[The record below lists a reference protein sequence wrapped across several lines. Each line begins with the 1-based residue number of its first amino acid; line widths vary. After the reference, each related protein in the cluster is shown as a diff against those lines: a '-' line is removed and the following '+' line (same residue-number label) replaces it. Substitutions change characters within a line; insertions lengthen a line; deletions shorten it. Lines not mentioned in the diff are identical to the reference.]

1 MTRKRVSKEEKQQRH
16 EWAMKQIDR
25 GVGFSELASL
35 ISETLGCTRR
45 NARHVVSLAHKERME
60 IAFGAEEID
69 QRDLLFQCVA
79 RPGLGHPEL
88 FLFTYSKLVD
98 EAMSIIN
105 RIKSPGEIY
114 VLLVTFV
121 FTEQFD
127 RNLDLEAVEEG
138 AIRNFLEISH
148 SFLDA
153 LANHTQPIGAAFFV
167 YASILIALR
176 LSGNKSRRLID
187 VLAIFLT
194 ACLIVELVII
204 NLLLVAPI
212 KSPALLIVELLL
224 FIPIIL
230 VCFSWWYWRINYGR
244 FERNL

>member
-1 MTRKRVSKEEKQQRH
+1 M
-16 EWAMKQIDR
+16 
-25 GVGFSELASL
+25 
-35 ISETLGCTRR
+35 
-45 NARHVVSLAHKERME
+45 
-60 IAFGAEEID
+60 
-69 QRDLLFQCVA
+69 
-79 RPGLGHPEL
+79 
-88 FLFTYSKLVD
+88 FTYSKLVD

-114 VLLVTFV
+114 VLLVTFI
-121 FTEQFD
+121 FAEQFY

-153 LANHTQPIGAAFFV
+153 LTNHTQPIGAAFFV
-167 YASILIALR
+167 YAFILIALR

-194 ACLIVELVII
+194 ACWIVELVII
-204 NLLLVAPI
+204 NLLVVAPI

-244 FERNL
+244 FEINL